1 MGGKRRIGKSSS
13 VFRISITKGLNTESI
28 IKITDNSGAK
38 LAKIIAV
45 LGRKTRL
52 NRYPNACVGDMVVVS
67 IKKGNPDLRRKILKA
82 VIVRQKQT
90 IRRIDGTRIKFED
103 NAGVL
108 VTDDGDPKA
117 SQINGPIAREAAEL
131 FPRISNVASLII

>member
-1 MGGKRRIGKSSS
+1 MGGKRRIGKSAS
-13 VFRISITKGLNTESI
+13 VFRIKITKGLNTETV

-45 LGRKTRL
+45 LGRTTRL
-52 NRYPNACVGDMVVVS
+52 DRYPNACVGDMVVVS

-90 IRRIDGTRIKFED
+90 IRRIDVTRIKFED

-117 SQINGPIAREAAEL
+117 TRINGPIAREVAEL